1 MTDTHPSPT
10 TLFRWSSQHEDDRF
24 PVENPATGQVIT
36 VVQGG
41 GAAEIDGAVRA
52 ADNAFKADWRMRT
65 AQDRSR
71 LLLAGADVLQAHG
84 DELAALES
92 LENGKPVVDA
102 WLDVAF
108 LIGVLR
114 FFGGLVDKLPGEF
127 YDQGAI
133 HTAVVQEPFGVVG
146 GIIPFNWPPI
156 HTGGKVAPALAAG
169 NTVVL
174 KPSEQAPLTIMRI
187 VELLNTVLPPDVLHA
202 VAGFGPSTGQA
213 LVSHPLVRMVSF
225 TGSTATGIAVAK
237 AAAENVTPVTLELG
251 GKNALV
257 VFDDTDL
264 DHAVGDA
271 LEAGYFN
278 KGEACTAASR
288 VLVQRGVHDA
298 FVERLSAGVRALKV
312 GDGADPSTHVGPL
325 VTKAQQQ
332 KVLDY
337 LSSGEQEGAVIA
349 AQAPLPRDPA
359 LAGGYYVP
367 PTLFTAVTPDM
378 RIARE
383 EMFGPVVTVTVFDT
397 EEQAIGI
404 VNESE
409 YGLMCGVYSADGARA
424 YRVARSVDV
433 GMVLVNNYFR
443 GVLGTPF
450 GGVKHSGYGREHAIE
465 TLREFTYTKMI
476 RAPTGLGTIP
486 SWRAVTDIYG
496 AAGDPAT

>member
-52 ADNAFKADWRMRT
+52 ADNAFKEDWRMRT

-187 VELLNTVLPPDVLHA
+187 VRAARHRT
-202 VAGFGPSTGQA
+202 
-213 LVSHPLVRMVSF
+213 
-225 TGSTATGIAVAK
+225 TA
-237 AAAENVTPVTLELG
+237 
-251 GKNALV
+251 
-257 VFDDTDL
+257 
-264 DHAVGDA
+264 
-271 LEAGYFN
+271 
-278 KGEACTAASR
+278 
-288 VLVQRGVHDA
+288 
-298 FVERLSAGVRALKV
+298 
-312 GDGADPSTHVGPL
+312 
-325 VTKAQQQ
+325 
-332 KVLDY
+332 
-337 LSSGEQEGAVIA
+337 
-349 AQAPLPRDPA
+349 
-359 LAGGYYVP
+359 
-367 PTLFTAVTPDM
+367 
-378 RIARE
+378 
-383 EMFGPVVTVTVFDT
+383 
-397 EEQAIGI
+397 
-404 VNESE
+404 
-409 YGLMCGVYSADGARA
+409 
-424 YRVARSVDV
+424 
-433 GMVLVNNYFR
+433 
-443 GVLGTPF
+443 
-450 GGVKHSGYGREHAIE
+450 
-465 TLREFTYTKMI
+465 
-476 RAPTGLGTIP
+476 
-486 SWRAVTDIYG
+486 
-496 AAGDPAT
+496 

>member
-65 AQDRSR
+65 AQDRGR

-84 DELAALES
+84 DELATLES

-127 YDQGAI
+127 YDQGVI

-202 VAGFGPSTGQA
+202 VAGLGPSTGQA

-225 TGSTATGIAVAK
+225 TGSTGTGIAVAK

-257 VFDDTDL
+257 VFDDADL
-264 DHAVGDA
+264 DRAVGDA
-271 LEAGYFN
+271 LDAGYFN
-278 KGEACTAASR
+278 TMTSVTIGRRHRTPFQRPRRNNGQKTHHTPLIREMVHGRPRRRCGQRPSPKPASDPETASLTEPDRRAHHGVWITRPVHPGSSSR
-288 VLVQRGVHDA
+288 RGV
-298 FVERLSAGVRALKV
+298 S
-312 GDGADPSTHVGPL
+312 GDRGRS
-325 VTKAQQQ
+325 
-332 KVLDY
+332 
-337 LSSGEQEGAVIA
+337 
-349 AQAPLPRDPA
+349 
-359 LAGGYYVP
+359 
-367 PTLFTAVTPDM
+367 
-378 RIARE
+378 
-383 EMFGPVVTVTVFDT
+383 
-397 EEQAIGI
+397 
-404 VNESE
+404 
-409 YGLMCGVYSADGARA
+409 ARA
-424 YRVARSVDV
+424 
-433 GMVLVNNYFR
+433 
-443 GVLGTPF
+443 GTSR
-450 GGVKHSGYGREHAIE
+450 HGRDL
-465 TLREFTYTKMI
+465 LR
-476 RAPTGLGTIP
+476 
-486 SWRAVTDIYG
+486 
-496 AAGDPAT
+496 